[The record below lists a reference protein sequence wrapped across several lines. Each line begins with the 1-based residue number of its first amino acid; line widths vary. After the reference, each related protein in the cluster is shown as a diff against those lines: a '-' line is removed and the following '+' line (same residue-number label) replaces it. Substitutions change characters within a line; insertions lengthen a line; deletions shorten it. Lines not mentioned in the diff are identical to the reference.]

1 MLDHNSIGTV
11 IVKNSENGALA
22 EAILTARTKRALDV
36 LLNGIPI
43 TFDRNNQN
51 RYVATFANLK
61 FELVS
66 GRGSPKAF
74 LSERYSLA

>member
-11 IVKNSENGALA
+11 IVKNSESGALA

-36 LLNGIPI
+36 LLHGIPI
-43 TFDRNNQN
+43 TFDRSNQN

-66 GRGSPKAF
+66 G
-74 LSERYSLA
+74 

>member
-43 TFDRNNQN
+43 TFDRKNQN

-66 GRGSPKAF
+66 G
-74 LSERYSLA
+74 